1 MSLYTP
7 VIQGIYNVLPSAV
20 RTATSQ
26 YTKDQ
31 ILAPSG
37 NAAEFQ
43 TLTGLIA
50 YLNVTAAPGVDT
62 VLLKLQEQIPASGAW
77 VDLAVTLVQVATGL
91 VKLKIFPGITI
102 VAAAATGITVSDVLP
117 ALWRLQIV
125 HSAASNFTYSLDV
138 VGYV

>member
-7 VIQGIYNVLPSAV
+7 VIQGIYTVLPSAV

-31 ILAPSG
+31 ILAPGG

-50 YLNVTAAPGVDT
+50 YLNVTAVPGVDT
-62 VLLKLQEQIPASGAW
+62 VQLKLQEQIPTSGAW
-77 VDLAVTLVQVATGL
+77 IDVAVTLVQAATGL
-91 VKLKIFPGITI
+91 IKLKIFPSITT
-102 VAAAATGITVSDVLP
+102 VAAGVTGITVSDILP